1 MVWEYQLAKVKFR
14 VSLDSSPPDLL
25 NRPFAL
31 DNPGFPGLN
40 WATSVKVV
48 ACALKLYKVEVR
60 TWGRLTD
67 SRSPNWVHLW
77 IWTAMNLFCWW
88 SSERRK
94 SGSTVFS
101 LCNNWLEHVKMI
113 NSNTINRPR
122 SNQIKD
128 VLGWLRYILSLVFLL
143 EYLKIL
149 WAC

>member
-14 VSLDSSPPDLL
+14 VSIDSSPPDLL
-25 NRPFAL
+25 NRRFAL
-31 DNPGFPGLN
+31 DNTEFPGFN
-40 WATSVKVV
+40 VATIVKVV
-48 ACALKLYKVEVR
+48 ACALIWHKV
-60 TWGRLTD
+60 D

-77 IWTAMNLFCWW
+77 IWTTTNLFCWWGW

-128 VLGWLRYILSLVFLL
+128 VLGWLRYILLLTFLL
-143 EYLKIL
+143 EYF
-149 WAC
+149 